1 MRSITT
7 ALGLAAAL
15 ALTACARHDGGPA
28 ASPAVTV
35 SVAAARAVRVAQRLE
50 VTGTL
55 AARDSAVVASQQ
67 PGRVISLAVR
77 EGDEVAAGQALA
89 VIDRSTYTA
98 QASSAAGAGTA
109 AHAAVEAANFDVQ
122 AARAAIAAARAKA
135 VNTGQRAQRFNA
147 LYAEGAVSRQER
159 DDAVAAADGAKA
171 ELASAGAAEASAR
184 ARIAMA
190 SGEAAAAD
198 GRRALADATL
208 GQTSVIAPFDGIVT
222 KRWLD
227 VGAYANA
234 GSPIVTV
241 ESSRR
246 LELDLTI
253 PEDVAGSLAPGA
265 AVPVRIDAWS
275 GGALTARMRSLV
287 PDDSTG
293 THAYVAKLDIGYRR
307 GLLPGMFARAAV
319 AGRPLEGVGI
329 PASALIRRAG
339 QTGTFVVADG
349 QAHFQPLTLL
359 GTVGATAVVGG
370 LTDGASV
377 VLAPGELTDG
387 ERVAAR

>member
-1 MRSITT
+1 MHSITT

-15 ALTACARHDGGPA
+15 ALTACARHNGVAIAP
-28 ASPAVTV
+28 PAVAV
-35 SVAAARAVRVAQRLE
+35 SVAAAHAVRTTRRLE

-67 PGRVISLAVR
+67 SGRIVFLAMR
-77 EGDEVAAGQALA
+77 EGDEVAAGQTLA
-89 VIDRSTYTA
+89 VIDRSTYAA
-98 QASSAAGAGTA
+98 QASSAAGAGA
-109 AHAAVEAANFDVQ
+109 AARAAVEAANFDVQ
-122 AARAAIAAARAKA
+122 AAQAAIAGARAKA
-135 VNTGQRAQRFNA
+135 VNTRLRAERFNA

-159 DDAVAAADGAKA
+159 DDAVAAADAAKA
-171 ELASAGAAEASAR
+171 ELASAGAADASAR

-198 GRRALADATL
+198 GRRVLADATL
-208 GQTSVIAPFDGIVT
+208 GQTSVAAPFDGIVT
-222 KRWLD
+222 KRWRD

-253 PEDVAGSLAPGA
+253 PEDAAGSLAAGA
-265 AVPVRIDAWS
+265 VVPVRIDAWS
-275 GGALTARMRSLV
+275 VGPLTARMRSLV
-287 PDDSTG
+287 PDDSGG
-293 THAYVAKLDIGYRR
+293 THAYVAKLDIGYHR
-307 GLLPGMFARAAV
+307 GLLPGMFARAEV
-319 AGRPLEGVGI
+319 AGRPLQGIGI
-329 PASALIRRAG
+329 PASALIRRAD
-339 QTGTFVVADG
+339 QTGTFIIAAG
-349 QAHFQPLTLL
+349 KARFQPVTLL
-359 GTVGATAVVGG
+359 GTDGDTAVVGG

-387 ERVAAR
+387 ERVAAQ